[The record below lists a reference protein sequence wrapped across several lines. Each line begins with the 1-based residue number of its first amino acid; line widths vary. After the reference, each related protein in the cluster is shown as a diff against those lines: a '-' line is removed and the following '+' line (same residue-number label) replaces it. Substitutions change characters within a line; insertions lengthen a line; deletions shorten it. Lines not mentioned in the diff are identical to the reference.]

1 MFTQFLLGDSYAG
14 GDFLRGITKR
24 WLINTFGVIL
34 IILFILVVAFAII
47 IQNSYYSRISQT
59 LNGRSSELVN
69 IFNDTDDFLRTARVY
84 VENFP
89 DKELMELMVINKE
102 GQPIITSTGFT
113 PDRQQN
119 MPDYTA
125 ALKSP
130 DNYSE
135 WHGSLS
141 SGENAMAVT
150 RVLVDDN
157 GEPVGAIRYVVSLEE
172 ADRKIFIS
180 ISFVCLI
187 GVLILFFI
195 FVSSTYF
202 LRSIVRPV
210 KEISTTAKRIA
221 QGDFEARINKFYDD
235 EIGDLCDTINYMAG
249 ELGTSDRMKNDFI
262 SSVSH
267 ELRTPLTAIKGWA
280 ETMQLDGCMDL
291 KTVQKGLS
299 IIIKETERLNGIVE
313 EVLDFSRIQQD
324 RMVLIMDRI
333 DILAELDE
341 SIYMQ
346 RERANSENKHIVYDE
361 PEMLPPVIGDR
372 NRLRQV
378 FINIIDNALKYS
390 SPGGVVNVSIEQADD
405 QIVIVIADNGCG
417 IPAEHLPKVKQKF
430 YKANQTVRGSG
441 IGLAVADEII
451 KLHKGTLNI
460 DSIENVGTTVTISIP
475 IVPPKSEEDSHTD
488 ETEKTEHNA

>member
-1 MFTQFLLGDSYAG
+1 M
-14 GDFLRGITKR
+14 RGITKR

-172 ADRKIFIS
+172 DRK
-180 ISFVCLI
+180 
-187 GVLILFFI
+187 
-195 FVSSTYF
+195 
-202 LRSIVRPV
+202 
-210 KEISTTAKRIA
+210 
-221 QGDFEARINKFYDD
+221 
-235 EIGDLCDTINYMAG
+235 
-249 ELGTSDRMKNDFI
+249 
-262 SSVSH
+262 SV
-267 ELRTPLTAIKGWA
+267 
-280 ETMQLDGCMDL
+280 
-291 KTVQKGLS
+291 V
-299 IIIKETERLNGIVE
+299 
-313 EVLDFSRIQQD
+313 
-324 RMVLIMDRI
+324 
-333 DILAELDE
+333 
-341 SIYMQ
+341 
-346 RERANSENKHIVYDE
+346 
-361 PEMLPPVIGDR
+361 
-372 NRLRQV
+372 
-378 FINIIDNALKYS
+378 
-390 SPGGVVNVSIEQADD
+390 
-405 QIVIVIADNGCG
+405 
-417 IPAEHLPKVKQKF
+417 
-430 YKANQTVRGSG
+430 
-441 IGLAVADEII
+441 
-451 KLHKGTLNI
+451 
-460 DSIENVGTTVTISIP
+460 
-475 IVPPKSEEDSHTD
+475 
-488 ETEKTEHNA
+488 

>member
-1 MFTQFLLGDSYAG
+1 M
-14 GDFLRGITKR
+14 RGITKR

-34 IILFILVVAFAII
+34 IILFVLVVAFAII
-47 IQNSYYSRISQT
+47 IQHSYYSGISQI
-59 LNGRSSELVN
+59 LNGRSTELVN
-69 IFNDTDDFLRTARVY
+69 IFNDTDDFIRTARVY

-89 DKELMELMVINKE
+89 DKELMEIMVINEK
-102 GQPIITSTGFT
+102 GQAVITSTGFAA
-113 PDRQQN
+113 DNQQN
-119 MPDYTA
+119 RPDYTA
-125 ALKSP
+125 ALSA
-130 DNYSE
+130 DDHYAD
-135 WHGSLS
+135 WHGNLS
-141 SGENAMAVT
+141 SGENVMALT
-150 RVLVDDN
+150 RVLYDDN
-157 GEPVGAIRYVVSLEE
+157 GEQIGAIRYVVSLEE
-172 ADRKIFIS
+172 ADRKIFIA
-180 ISFVCLI
+180 IAFVCLI
-187 GVLILFFI
+187 GVIILFFI
-195 FVSSTYF
+195 FLSSTYF

-210 KEISTTAKRIA
+210 QEITDTAKRIA

-249 ELGTSDRMKNDFI
+249 ELGTSDRMKNEFI

-280 ETMQLDGCMDL
+280 ETMQFDGCQDI
-291 KTVQKGLS
+291 KTVQKGIS
-299 IIIKETERLNGIVE
+299 IIIKEAERLNGIVE

-324 RMVLIMDRI
+324 RMVLIMDKI

-346 RERANSENKHIVYDE
+346 RERANAENKHIVYDE

-390 SPGGVVNVSIEQADD
+390 APDSVVNVSVEQVE
-405 QIVIVIADNGCG
+405 QNIVIVIADNGCG

-451 KLHKGTLNI
+451 KLHKGTLTI
-460 DSIENVGTTVTISIP
+460 DSIENVGTTVTITLP
-475 IVPPKSEEDSHTD
+475 VLQPHTEEPAEPSEEG
-488 ETEKTEHNA
+488 

>member
-1 MFTQFLLGDSYAG
+1 
-14 GDFLRGITKR
+14 
-24 WLINTFGVIL
+24 
-34 IILFILVVAFAII
+34 
-47 IQNSYYSRISQT
+47 
-59 LNGRSSELVN
+59 
-69 IFNDTDDFLRTARVY
+69 
-84 VENFP
+84 
-89 DKELMELMVINKE
+89 
-102 GQPIITSTGFT
+102 
-113 PDRQQN
+113 
-119 MPDYTA
+119 
-125 ALKSP
+125 
-130 DNYSE
+130 
-135 WHGSLS
+135 
-141 SGENAMAVT
+141 
-150 RVLVDDN
+150 
-157 GEPVGAIRYVVSLEE
+157 
-172 ADRKIFIS
+172 
-180 ISFVCLI
+180 
-187 GVLILFFI
+187 
-195 FVSSTYF
+195 
-202 LRSIVRPV
+202 
-210 KEISTTAKRIA
+210 
-221 QGDFEARINKFYDD
+221 
-235 EIGDLCDTINYMAG
+235 
-249 ELGTSDRMKNDFI
+249 MKNDFI

-280 ETMQLDGCMDL
+280 ETMQLDGCKDL

>member
-1 MFTQFLLGDSYAG
+1 M
-14 GDFLRGITKR
+14 RGITKR

-34 IILFILVVAFAII
+34 IILFVLVVSFAIV
-47 IQNSYYSRISQT
+47 IQNSYYRGICQI
-59 LNGRSSELVN
+59 LNGRASELVN
-69 IFNDTDDFLRTARVY
+69 IFSDKDDFIRTARVY

-89 DKELMELMVINKE
+89 DKELMELMVINEE
-102 GQPIITSTGFT
+102 GKVVITSTGFA
-113 PDRQQN
+113 PDNNQS
-119 MPDYTA
+119 MPDYNA
-125 ALKSP
+125 ALKSE
-130 DNYSE
+130 DEYAD

-141 SGENAMAVT
+141 SGENVMALT
-150 RVLVDDN
+150 RVIYDDN
-157 GEPVGAIRYVVSLEE
+157 NEQIGAIRYVVSLEE

-180 ISFVCLI
+180 ISVICLV

-195 FVSSTYF
+195 FLSSTYF

-210 KEISTTAKRIA
+210 QEISTTAKRIA
-221 QGDFEARINKFYDD
+221 QGDFDARINKFYDD

-249 ELGTSDRMKNDFI
+249 ELGTSDRMKNEFI

-280 ETMQLDGCMDL
+280 ETMQFDGCQDI
-291 KTVQKGLS
+291 KTVQKGIS
-299 IIIKETERLNGIVE
+299 IIIKEAERLNGIVE

-324 RMVLIMDRI
+324 RMVLIMDKI

-346 RERANSENKHIVYDE
+346 RERANAENKHIVYDE

-390 SPGGVVNVSIEQADD
+390 APDSVVNVSVEQVE
-405 QIVIVIADNGCG
+405 QNIVIVIADNGCG

-451 KLHKGTLNI
+451 KLHKGTLTI
-460 DSIENVGTTVTISIP
+460 DSIENVGTTVTITLP
-475 IVPPKSEEDSHTD
+475 VLQPHTEEPAEPSEEG
-488 ETEKTEHNA
+488 